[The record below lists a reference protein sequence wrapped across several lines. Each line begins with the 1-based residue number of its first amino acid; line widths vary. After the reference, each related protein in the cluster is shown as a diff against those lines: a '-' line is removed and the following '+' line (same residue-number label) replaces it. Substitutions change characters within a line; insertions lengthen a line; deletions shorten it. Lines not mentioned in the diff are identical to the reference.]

1 VRKEAADWRRRR
13 QALRVAKRVKVTAST
28 ASTSNNSSAGVNF
41 LMAAAYMYAHR
52 FSRGASITGT
62 QPKLLA
68 LSRSWHRRADA
79 CSLPR
84 VAPVCGSSSTFAC
97 ACDDLAIVM
106 VRFVALAVQ
115 RRVKNGA
122 LPKCSGDARSQASD
136 GAAHVELRRTAQVRD
151 ISACR
156 TDCPPSCARTAWH
169 RPLCHLALTPLVVFY
184 AVVVRAQPRRAQRDD
199 ALPPEKPLVD

>member
-13 QALRVAKRVKVTAST
+13 QALRVAKRVKAT
-28 ASTSNNSSAGVNF
+28 ASTSNNSSCSLRGVNF
-41 LMAAAYMYAHR
+41 LMAAAYAHG

-97 ACDDLAIVM
+97 PCDDSAIEM

-122 LPKCSGDARSQASD
+122 LPSVPFAGPPDLPRVPPAQRVQPLD
-136 GAAHVELRRTAQVRD
+136 ERLRLERR
-151 ISACR
+151 
-156 TDCPPSCARTAWH
+156 
-169 RPLCHLALTPLVVFY
+169 LVVPF
-184 AVVVRAQPRRAQRDD
+184 
-199 ALPPEKPLVD
+199 L